1 MMTSQTYNHSLGTYR
16 RLTIKGLVVLLAAII
31 VFTLINLKDIGQA
44 QEKLDQMVNDIAV
57 KLATAESMVEM
68 IKTVD
73 IYTRNIIL
81 ITDVRVMREELT
93 KLLGARSIY
102 DAAEARLARVF
113 ISEEDKGQIKK
124 IKELRVKARPM
135 VDHAISLGLKN
146 MDKEAISYLLHEV
159 VPANE
164 QRLAALNEL
173 IKWQQNL
180 SKKIAADI
188 GRTHARARILIC
200 ALGLVA
206 LALGIST
213 FVFLP
218 RKVRAYYE
226 GPTLDEVTPRIW

>member
-1 MMTSQTYNHSLGTYR
+1 
-16 RLTIKGLVVLLAAII
+16 
-31 VFTLINLKDIGQA
+31 
-44 QEKLDQMVNDIAV
+44 
-57 KLATAESMVEM
+57 
-68 IKTVD
+68 
-73 IYTRNIIL
+73 
-81 ITDVRVMREELT
+81 
-93 KLLGARSIY
+93 
-102 DAAEARLARVF
+102 
-113 ISEEDKGQIKK
+113 
-124 IKELRVKARPM
+124 M

-173 IKWQQNL
+173 IKRQQNL

-188 GRTHARARILIC
+188 GRTHVRARILIC

-226 GPTLDEVTPRIW
+226 GPRQDEVTPRIW